1 MSPLVHQVTLQSIMV
16 VVDGEPTTVQRS
28 HANFEKLRHALYEQ
42 RWDDVPGLLTVAQT
56 IEQWADGDFTVVG
69 GHVVYQGEQLPP
81 ALDQRI
87 LKMVTQAEDPRCLM
101 RFWERLQQNPSY
113 RSVNQ
118 LYAFLMKHP
127 GIPITPDGH
136 ILFYK
141 GVRNDFRDCHSGKF
155 DNSPGQTPFMKRN
168 RVSDDP
174 TKACHFGF
182 HVGSRQYASGFTSG
196 KVVICKVDPADVVCV
211 PNDCNQAKIRIHR
224 YHVIGVDTG
233 ELLSGTTFDDA
244 GTVPAAK
251 PTVDAKT
258 GEPPVDPNEPLVA
271 DAKRGLHTDGTP
283 LQEGETAPARE
294 GQGTVLPLTGTDW
307 DYMNDLN
314 ALELLALR
322 IMALRGYAR
331 FNCLIV
337 GASKMRGGKEVL
349 VPAIVKA
356 RGYGDPADRPG
367 YVAPEDDADDT
378 LDDEDDDYDEDDE
391 ECDECGLNIDDCD
404 C

>member
-1 MSPLVHQVTLQSIMV
+1 MDPLVHQVTLQSIMV
-16 VVDGEPTTVQRS
+16 VVDGEPHTVQRS
-28 HANFEKLRHALYEQ
+28 QANFEKLRRALYEQ

-56 IEQWADGDFTVVG
+56 IEQWADGDFTVVD
-69 GHVVYQGEQLPP
+69 GHVVYQGDRLPQ
-81 ALDQRI
+81 ALDKRI

-101 RFWERLQQNPSY
+101 RFWERLQENPSY

-136 ILFYK
+136 VLFYK
-141 GVRNDFRDCHSGKF
+141 GVRADFRDCHSGQF
-155 DNSPGQTPFMKRN
+155 DNSPGQTPYMKRN
-168 RVSDDP
+168 RVSDDL

-182 HVGSRQYASGFTSG
+182 HVGSRAYASGFGNG
-196 KVVICKVDPADVVCV
+196 KTVICKVDPADVVCV

-251 PTVDAKT
+251 PVVPPVDAKT

-271 DAKRGLHTDGTP
+271 AEPVLHTDGTP
-283 LQEGETAPARE
+283 LQPGETAPAPE
-294 GQGTVLPLTGTDW
+294 GQGTVLPKTGTEW
-307 DYMNDLN
+307 DAYNDLN

-322 IMALRGYAR
+322 IMPLRAYAR

-337 GASKMRGGKEVL
+337 GASKMRGGKAVL

-367 YVAPEDDADDT
+367 YEPPEDDADVDDT
-378 LDDEDDDYDEDDE
+378 LDDDDDDYDDEDDD
-391 ECDECGLNIDDCD
+391 
-404 C
+404 